1 MVDGK
6 LTVTQTS
13 VGKVLDKHLR
23 EVQAGAER
31 ELMEMLLLLNTF
43 IVHEASVAAYVRL
56 HVYIHDTG

>member
-13 VGKVLDKHLR
+13 VGKVLGEHLR
-23 EVQAGAER
+23 EVQAEAER
-31 ELMEMLLLLNTF
+31 ALMEMLLLNPF